1 MVAQAIQVHDN
12 RFDVFTSRLTQV
24 ELADDK
30 SCAVLT
36 IPLMHVGPNKKGLYW
51 TPKMLKSVAPMF
63 RGITFRYDLNGSEGS
78 SHTPQKLSS
87 PHFDIGWTYSDERG
101 AWFEKDNGILWVKGE
116 VTHPDII
123 KKLDRKTSDG
133 KREINFASM
142 GVLVEKSVCSICG
155 KEHGMDGC
163 EHTRNEI
170 YDGEVCYSVPEKV
183 KKALHVALTN
193 DPADGEAE
201 IEECIFQEWNMSPN
215 ENIGQGGSNMNSV
228 SNSFAGNQVQNQI
241 PGGLAPSSN
250 LNQGFQQGPA
260 PSSEEILKDMAER
273 IKTIEQQ
280 MAQDKLNADQQMAP
294 TPELINQNQ
303 NAGATQDNMGVS
315 SQFAE
320 DEKMDKKD
328 GQYTNEKAPMN
339 PSDKKIKAEMQDFGQ
354 APQEQQGQ
362 PQMGGAEAKL
372 DQILQMLQQLVGG
385 AGVQTQDMGQESL
398 KAGKGMAKKSQ
409 DDIPLDHM
417 GEGAVGEKE
426 DSGNA
431 KNKIAMKKPDQVMSA
446 DDEVVEKLKTELAD
460 MKTEMEKLKTAKVE
474 FQDQNIPEFGGPSVA
489 TAETAD
495 DLSASQRREEFG
507 DYGKWDSIFHGADSA
522 ERFKK

>member
-1 MVAQAIQVHDN
+1 MAAQAIQVHDN

-201 IEECIFQEWNMSPN
+201 IDLPPSITSRLSSSFSWARRALYSFRLCPRFHPQRISFFSPELLSLMRSRDPSSHSPN
-215 ENIGQGGSNMNSV
+215 TIQDALSPGTLTTWPIGKS
-228 SNSFAGNQVQNQI
+228 I
-241 PGGLAPSSN
+241 PK
-250 LNQGFQQGPA
+250 
-260 PSSEEILKDMAER
+260 EESI
-273 IKTIEQQ
+273 
-280 MAQDKLNADQQMAP
+280 
-294 TPELINQNQ
+294 
-303 NAGATQDNMGVS
+303 
-315 SQFAE
+315 F
-320 DEKMDKKD
+320 
-328 GQYTNEKAPMN
+328 
-339 PSDKKIKAEMQDFGQ
+339 KAEV
-354 APQEQQGQ
+354 A
-362 PQMGGAEAKL
+362 
-372 DQILQMLQQLVGG
+372 
-385 AGVQTQDMGQESL
+385 
-398 KAGKGMAKKSQ
+398 
-409 DDIPLDHM
+409 
-417 GEGAVGEKE
+417 
-426 DSGNA
+426 
-431 KNKIAMKKPDQVMSA
+431 
-446 DDEVVEKLKTELAD
+446 LA
-460 MKTEMEKLKTAKVE
+460 L
-474 FQDQNIPEFGGPSVA
+474 FRPSR
-489 TAETAD
+489 
-495 DLSASQRREEFG
+495 SAS
-507 DYGKWDSIFHGADSA
+507 ISA
-522 ERFKK
+522 